1 MKRLIAALLLLVSLP
16 AFAESYA
23 MRAGN
28 LAIVL
33 HKAACTETKVLSLI
47 EEQYRTAFRKADVTH
62 AGKSLKACWMAL
74 PDRQQVL
81 VADETG
87 DYGAVPMS
95 MFKPVVGI

>member
-1 MKRLIAALLLLVSLP
+1 MKHLIAALLLLVALP
-16 AFAESYA
+16 AFAASYA

-33 HKAACTETKVLSLI
+33 HKDACTETKVLNLI
-47 EEQYRTAFRKADVTH
+47 EEQYRSAFRRADVTH
-62 AGKSLKACWMAL
+62 EGKALKACWMAL

-87 DYGAVPMS
+87 DYGSVPMS
-95 MFKPVVGI
+95 MFKPVVEM